1 MIFCHRC
8 GHSDADHEIPG
19 DEGCMDAC
27 TVTLCA
33 CTGFASILAP
43 CEHRTLQCERDGYAC
58 VQCGQRCVV
67 LEVVP

>member
-1 MIFCHRC
+1 
-8 GHSDADHEIPG
+8 
-19 DEGCMDAC
+19 MDAC